1 MTLVQVSVCVD
12 AKITFLTTT
21 GFQASCHLCEG
32 VAMQLNWPTRR
43 SNRRKES
50 HTSTSKLGSSVSVS
64 CVPASWPPLAAFAA
78 TTRDGSGGG
87 GGPLC
92 SVCVAP
98 QAASS
103 SSVSRSSRLSACRLA
118 CCRPCTGAGV
128 RCGASGRRRTGISL
142 AERGLS
148 NDLQRG
154 CSQKI
159 EMLAQEHGATRSVL
173 LLVCSS
179 NALDKRWRR
188 SETQGNLVIGMNIVH
203 REDDLPAAGTRDSFE
218 ASKGAAP
225 NTMSTACTLRR
236 PCVQHAKFKSL

>member
-1 MTLVQVSVCVD
+1 
-12 AKITFLTTT
+12 
-21 GFQASCHLCEG
+21 
-32 VAMQLNWPTRR
+32 MQLKWPTRR
-43 SNRRKES
+43 SKRRKES

-103 SSVSRSSRLSACRLA
+103 SSVSRSSRLPACRLA

-128 RCGASGRRRTGISL
+128 RCGASGRRRAGISL

-148 NDLQRG
+148 SDLQHG
-154 CSQKI
+154 CSQKA
-159 EMLAQEHGATRSVL
+159 EMLAQEHGATAAVFCCLCAAATPLTSDG
-173 LLVCSS
+173 C
-179 NALDKRWRR
+179 AG
-188 SETQGNLVIGMNIVH
+188 ETQGKLVIGKTIAH
-203 REDDLPAAGTRDSFE
+203 READLPAAGSPLRDSFE
-218 ASKGAAP
+218 ASSGAAP

-236 PCVQHAKFKSL
+236 PCV